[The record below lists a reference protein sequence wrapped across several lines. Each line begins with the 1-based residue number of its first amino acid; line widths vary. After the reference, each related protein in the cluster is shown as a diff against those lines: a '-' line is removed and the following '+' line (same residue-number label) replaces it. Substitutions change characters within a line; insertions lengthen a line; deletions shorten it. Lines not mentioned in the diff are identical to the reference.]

1 MAKEPNNKG
10 RRDEAAPEF
19 ADRLVAIN
27 RVSKTVKGGKR
38 FGFAALVVVGDQKVE
53 LALERARR
61 KKCQKP

>member
-61 KKCQKP
+61 KKCRKP